1 MYFTDQNITQRGNPM
16 ELNSESLEMQKQHK
30 TMVGAQRVDEKN
42 GVICLVIMFTARV
55 MTIKMSKMAHFSN
68 IMLMTAQSYS
78 QTAQDI

>member
-1 MYFTDQNITQRGNPM
+1 M
-16 ELNSESLEMQKQHK
+16 EMNSESLEMQKQHK
-30 TMVGAQRVDEKN
+30 PMVRAQRLDEKN